1 MNIEL
6 YKQNQGIIQ
15 TTGRIPQGLMPTT
28 KEDSVM
34 VLAQYPNEYY
44 ATLKPVSIKECI
56 TSPVCTLGAF
66 RRATSNDHT
75 GDMTVKAIVLM
86 MLTDI
91 VAFFNV
97 GKTMTPNQLAQTTEL
112 IIENYV
118 FLKIDDFK
126 LLFTNAKKGDYGKVY
141 DRIDGNIM
149 ISWIDTY
156 LNDRMNAGES
166 MSYLEHDKV
175 KANEKRGG
183 SFLEIVQQHSK

>member
-6 YKQNQGIIQ
+6 YKQNQGIIK
-15 TTGRIPQGLMPTT
+15 TTGRIPLSLMPTT

-44 ATLKPVSIKECI
+44 ATLKPANMKECI
-56 TSPVCTLGAF
+56 NSSVCTLGAF
-66 RRATSNDHT
+66 KRATSNEQT
-75 GDMTVKAIVLM
+75 GDMTVKGIVIM

-97 GKTMTPNQLAQTTEL
+97 GKTMNPNQLAQTTEL
-112 IIENYV
+112 IIDNYG

-126 LLFTNAKKGDYGKVY
+126 LIFTNAKKGDYGKVY
-141 DRIDGNIM
+141 DRLDGNIM

-156 LNDRMNAGES
+156 MNDRMSAGEN

-183 SFLEIVQQHSK
+183 SFLEVIQQFSK